1 MPAYLPV
8 YGEYEPYKYT
18 RNVTSINSTDNL
30 YYVVNDK
37 LNTDSLGNMTIRFN
51 GTGNIAEGTCEYS
64 GSTFR
69 WFNHCVHKKK
79 PAGTWQ
85 LIINTSVLNGS
96 NNPPII
102 SAITDSSFSSEN
114 VTAHANTTA
123 DNHLTISK
131 EGNTNV
137 KNTGYGFHTK
147 MVLSH
152 IQRRPLF
159 QSILFPVKC
168 GENLPTFDKI
178 ETPNYVA
185 TKITFQVDRDTTIES
200 RLKNGI
206 GGSVTDTVSHFHLNR
221 WEGNIADSAVNP
233 FNLPN
238 QSNQKLYFD
247 AGKIFLSHHTLAY
260 MGQGYK
266 YCPPSYSHFRNA
278 DITNGSYLIF
288 EDTLFLSNIPVD
300 FSWTIST
307 RQTYACSI
315 KPLTTPSST
324 DSICIKLP
332 DVARGIDMMAITS
345 TEDTLHGRYDS
356 LSNFFY
362 MAIPAEAKSFTIQT
376 KQTCSDCYFPPV
388 GTHIDTT
395 FLADD
400 GLTHTLGI
408 PKNINF
414 PHGNLVISNGTKIN
428 MCEGVYLLN
437 RDSLILTGPA
447 QTKGMVIPSCYGIDS
462 IAQGSNNSMLV
473 VSQASALVLNAGSKT
488 FIKNGAAIYVKQNG
502 SLVIKDGAYVQIGD
516 SGTGGWGEI
525 IVEAGGHV
533 YIEPNAHIEY
543 RRTAGDTADRNIFSI
558 ATQSAFAG
566 VYFIMDSILKTAFI
580 LPPVIY
586 PTPICSLDYV
596 NPVKNKEWGYTNFA
610 KPVATFQARKDTLC
624 PGEPLY
630 IKLNRI
636 LNDAQTQIK
645 VCRMDSMLLNNNKG
659 GVYWQDTC
667 IEDSILVDLILPD
680 PTCITPRITPEDLTY
695 FFKPNSLNRV
705 SISVI
710 NECGIIH
717 DTVAYIFV
725 SDTPKV
731 RVSVPAM
738 ACEGTAY
745 MRVLN
750 KPQEPVRYAF
760 ELTELL
766 DSSSYYIATYNPA
779 KVYSYNQTGILPDTF
794 YFTDYYF
801 KGGRKY
807 LASLSII
814 GACGSSDLFDT
825 IFVPSGVGI
834 SLSKP
839 KVYASN
845 INGASSVQLNAHISV
860 ADSFRWEPTT
870 FLNRT
875 DTTVV
880 ISTPTDS
887 IDYWIIAKYGACT
900 ATDTVRI
907 LYKHV
912 ANAGI
917 NDTLCFTEDSILL
930 GNSYDMSIFLGCL
943 YYIGGSEFYN
953 LYKNFTHTNP
963 AYFRY
968 FTHFMMHVERTNEW
982 ANCGAIFLDNFK
994 HHVYR
999 RKIMN
1004 EPWFKNYYLNFIQM
1018 TDPAMASFDLFVS
1031 GINANSELQSNL
1043 MAQGAWGYYQPC
1055 MENMFETYN
1064 AILGG
1069 YLAEVSCNWSK
1080 IENNVVVPLGY
1091 GDNWFVLADKLTQST
1106 LYIQQ
1111 VITPAYAEIDEVL
1124 ILRDTLTEPS
1134 FVAAMQWDSTV
1145 FFLNYTQPESS
1156 TNSYLW
1162 SFGDGSANSTE
1173 TNPMHTFA
1181 AFDSAFVVCLSATN
1195 KCGTYTY
1202 CDTVSVDS
1210 AGLTITNFERP
1221 LSSKNPN
1228 THQANS
1234 SKIRAIKNEGIQLSN
1249 TPNPFLG
1256 STQIN
1261 YQITQVYQKAQL
1273 IVTDVMGKTV
1283 YTQSINKPIDNIQF
1297 NATQLPAGIYY
1308 YSIVLDNNSVKTKM
1322 MVVL

>member
-1 MPAYLPV
+1 M
-8 YGEYEPYKYT
+8 
-18 RNVTSINSTDNL
+18 
-30 YYVVNDK
+30 
-37 LNTDSLGNMTIRFN
+37 
-51 GTGNIAEGTCEYS
+51 
-64 GSTFR
+64 
-69 WFNHCVHKKK
+69 
-79 PAGTWQ
+79 
-85 LIINTSVLNGS
+85 
-96 NNPPII
+96 
-102 SAITDSSFSSEN
+102 
-114 VTAHANTTA
+114 
-123 DNHLTISK
+123 
-131 EGNTNV
+131 
-137 KNTGYGFHTK
+137 
-147 MVLSH
+147 
-152 IQRRPLF
+152 
-159 QSILFPVKC
+159 
-168 GENLPTFDKI
+168 
-178 ETPNYVA
+178 
-185 TKITFQVDRDTTIES
+185 
-200 RLKNGI
+200 
-206 GGSVTDTVSHFHLNR
+206 
-221 WEGNIADSAVNP
+221 
-233 FNLPN
+233 
-238 QSNQKLYFD
+238 
-247 AGKIFLSHHTLAY
+247 
-260 MGQGYK
+260 
-266 YCPPSYSHFRNA
+266 
-278 DITNGSYLIF
+278 
-288 EDTLFLSNIPVD
+288 
-300 FSWTIST
+300 
-307 RQTYACSI
+307 
-315 KPLTTPSST
+315 
-324 DSICIKLP
+324 
-332 DVARGIDMMAITS
+332 
-345 TEDTLHGRYDS
+345 
-356 LSNFFY
+356 
-362 MAIPAEAKSFTIQT
+362 
-376 KQTCSDCYFPPV
+376 

-428 MCEGVYLLN
+428 MCEGAYLLN

-502 SLVIKDGAYVQIGD
+502 SLIIKDGAYVQIGD

-610 KPVATFQARKDTLC
+610 KPLATFQARKDTLC

-645 VCRMDSMLLNNNKG
+645 VCRLDSILLADDG
-659 GVYWQDTC
+659 GNSYWQDTC
-667 IEDSILVDLILPD
+667 IEDSILVDLVLPD
-680 PTCITPRITPEDLTY
+680 PNCVTPRITPEDLTY

-738 ACEGTAY
+738 ACEGAGTAY

-750 KPQEPVRYAF
+750 KPQEAVRYAF

-766 DSSSYYIATYNPA
+766 DSSSYYIATYNPS

-807 LASLSII
+807 LASLSVI
-814 GACGSSDLFDT
+814 GACGSVDVYDT
-825 IFVPSGVGI
+825 IHIPSGVGI

-839 KVYASN
+839 KAYASP
-845 INGASSVQLNAHISV
+845 INGATSIQLNAHISV

-870 FLNRT
+870 WLNRT

-880 ISTPTDS
+880 ISTPEDS
-887 IDYWIIAKYGACT
+887 IDYWLIAKYGTCT

-907 LYKHV
+907 LYNRV
-912 ANAGI
+912 ANAGVS
-917 NDTLCFTEDSILL
+917 DTLCYTADSVLL

-943 YYIGGSEFYN
+943 YYIGGTAFYDM
-953 LYKNFTHTNP
+953 YKTYTHSDP
-963 AYFRY
+963 GYFRY
-968 FTHFMMHVERTNEW
+968 FTHFMMHLERINDW
-982 ANCGAIFLDNFK
+982 SNCGAIFLDNFK
-994 HHVYR
+994 HQVYR
-999 RKIMN
+999 RQIMN
-1004 EPWFKNYYLNFIQM
+1004 APWFKEYYLNFMQM
-1018 TDPAMASFDLFVS
+1018 TDPDMAAFDLFVT
-1031 GINANSELQSNL
+1031 GIDGNSEWQNNL
-1043 MAQGAWGYYQPC
+1043 AAQGDWGSHQMYT
-1055 MENMFETYN
+1055 EAMFEAYN
-1064 AILGG
+1064 AFLGAH
-1069 YLAEVSCNWSK
+1069 LAEVSCTWSK
-1080 IENNVVVPLGY
+1080 VENEEIVPISH
-1091 GDNWFVLADKLTQST
+1091 GDEWFVLADKLEQST

-1111 VITPAYAEIDEVL
+1111 VITPEYAEIDEVL
-1124 ILRDTLTEPS
+1124 IYRDTMVEPL

-1162 SFGDGSANSTE
+1162 TFGDGSANSTE

-1202 CDTVSVDS
+1202 CDTVRVDS
-1210 AGLTITNFERP
+1210 AGLTTTNFERP
-1221 LSSKNPN
+1221 AASKNHSGHSVSN
-1228 THQANS
+1228 AKKHT
-1234 SKIRAIKNEGIQLSN
+1234 IKNESIQLSN
-1249 TPNPFLG
+1249 APNPFLG
-1256 STQIN
+1256 STQIH
-1261 YQITQVYQKAQL
+1261 YQIRQAYQDAEL
-1273 IVTDVMGKTV
+1273 IVTDVMGKSV
-1283 YTQSINKPIDNIQF
+1283 YSQKIIKPIDAIQF

-1308 YSIVLDNNSVKTKM
+1308 YSILLDNNTTKTKM
-1322 MVVL
+1322 MIVL

>member
-1 MPAYLPV
+1 M
-8 YGEYEPYKYT
+8 
-18 RNVTSINSTDNL
+18 
-30 YYVVNDK
+30 
-37 LNTDSLGNMTIRFN
+37 
-51 GTGNIAEGTCEYS
+51 
-64 GSTFR
+64 
-69 WFNHCVHKKK
+69 
-79 PAGTWQ
+79 
-85 LIINTSVLNGS
+85 
-96 NNPPII
+96 
-102 SAITDSSFSSEN
+102 
-114 VTAHANTTA
+114 
-123 DNHLTISK
+123 
-131 EGNTNV
+131 
-137 KNTGYGFHTK
+137 
-147 MVLSH
+147 
-152 IQRRPLF
+152 RRR
-159 QSILFPVKC
+159 V
-168 GENLPTFDKI
+168 
-178 ETPNYVA
+178 
-185 TKITFQVDRDTTIES
+185 
-200 RLKNGI
+200 
-206 GGSVTDTVSHFHLNR
+206 
-221 WEGNIADSAVNP
+221 
-233 FNLPN
+233 
-238 QSNQKLYFD
+238 
-247 AGKIFLSHHTLAY
+247 
-260 MGQGYK
+260 
-266 YCPPSYSHFRNA
+266 
-278 DITNGSYLIF
+278 
-288 EDTLFLSNIPVD
+288 
-300 FSWTIST
+300 
-307 RQTYACSI
+307 
-315 KPLTTPSST
+315 
-324 DSICIKLP
+324 
-332 DVARGIDMMAITS
+332 
-345 TEDTLHGRYDS
+345 
-356 LSNFFY
+356 
-362 MAIPAEAKSFTIQT
+362 
-376 KQTCSDCYFPPV
+376 
-388 GTHIDTT
+388 
-395 FLADD
+395 
-400 GLTHTLGI
+400 
-408 PKNINF
+408 
-414 PHGNLVISNGTKIN
+414 
-428 MCEGVYLLN
+428 LLN
-437 RDSLILTGPA
+437 KDSLILTGPA
-447 QTKGMVIPSCYGIDS
+447 QSKGMAIPSCYGIDS

-473 VSQASALVLNAGSKT
+473 VSQGSALVLDAGSKT
-488 FIKNGAAIYVKQNG
+488 YVKNGGAIYVKQNG
-502 SLVIKDGAYVQIGD
+502 SLVIKDGAFLQIGD

-558 ATQSAFAG
+558 ATQTAFAG
-566 VYFIMDSILKTAFI
+566 VYFIMDSILKTAFV

-738 ACEGTAY
+738 ACEGTGTAY

-779 KVYSYNQTGILPDTF
+779 KVYSYNQSGILPDTF

-912 ANAGI
+912 ANAGL

-953 LYKNFTHTNP
+953 LYKNYTHTNP

-1031 GINANSELQSNL
+1031 GINGNSELQSNL

-1202 CDTVSVDS
+1202 CDTVRVDS
-1210 AGLTITNFERP
+1210 AGLTTTNFERP
-1221 LSSKNPN
+1221 AASKNPSGHTVSN
-1228 THQANS
+1228 AQKRTF
-1234 SKIRAIKNEGIQLSN
+1234 KNEGIQLSN
-1249 TPNPFLG
+1249 APNPFLG

-1261 YQITQVYQKAQL
+1261 WRILNQYSHAQL
-1273 IVTDVMGKTV
+1273 VVTDVMGKTI
-1283 YTQSINKPIDNIQF
+1283 YTQNITKPIGSIEFD
-1297 NATQLPAGIYY
+1297 ATQLPAGIYY
-1308 YSIVLDNNSVKTKM
+1308 YSIQLDEQTRQTKM